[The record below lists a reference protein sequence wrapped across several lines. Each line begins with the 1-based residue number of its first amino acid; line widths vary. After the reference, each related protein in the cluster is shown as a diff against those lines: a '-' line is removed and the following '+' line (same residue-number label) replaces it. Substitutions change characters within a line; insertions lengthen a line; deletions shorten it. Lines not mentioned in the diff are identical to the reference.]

1 MWNTLTLPTLLYGY
15 KTWAIRE
22 QDKSRLTSAEMAF
35 MRRTA
40 KYTWQDYNTNED
52 ILLGFKINT
61 YGKKIQTY
69 GKKCVQYVRRMDRD
83 RQTATLKYEISTVW
97 ETKPRTTP
105 QKNSRLLMG
114 PEQVTRPKTL
124 QAYNDGDD
132 DYNNNNNVYFVLG
145 CIQK

>member
-1 MWNTLTLPTLLYGY
+1 LW
-15 KTWAIRE
+15 
-22 QDKSRLTSAEMAF
+22 
-35 MRRTA
+35 
-40 KYTWQDYNTNED
+40 DYNTNED

-69 GKKCVQYVRRMDRD
+69 RKKCVQYVRRMDRD
-83 RQTATLKYEISTVW
+83 RQTATLNYEISTVW

-124 QAYNDGDD
+124 QAYDGGDD
-132 DYNNNNNVYFVLG
+132 DDDDEDDNDNNNNNNNVYFVLG